1 VDLKYFR
8 KFQVMQKY
16 VLDNLPGNQILVY
29 ILDSSSEAVQAL
41 LQYINQIKPL
51 NHILTFG

>member
-1 VDLKYFR
+1 
-8 KFQVMQKY
+8 MQKY